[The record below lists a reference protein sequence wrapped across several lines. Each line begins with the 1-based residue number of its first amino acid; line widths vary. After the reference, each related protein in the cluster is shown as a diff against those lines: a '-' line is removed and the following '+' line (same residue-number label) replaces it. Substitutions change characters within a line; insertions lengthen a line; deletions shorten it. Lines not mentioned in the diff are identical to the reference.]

1 MGTLLSSLMHVCVFV
16 NYIWQSILTEIIT
29 VMMYKHEI
37 WISCWNYITEKIEL
51 CSQTLSPPAC
61 FYAECVL
68 YSKKRER
75 EHTWIWLIVFFFIGQ
90 KPRSVAARIGCS
102 FTLWPWS
109 GQVEEG
115 NPVFISD
122 PLLAKVPLGPTALHS
137 VAIALH
143 PSVADVAWP
152 HTQELFCLTGIM
164 DTKLVH

>member
-1 MGTLLSSLMHVCVFV
+1 MRCFRHVQLGGVPQKSWRRLLEREKSGHFVFYIAYCCTSVCNMGTLLSSLMHVCVFV

-75 EHTWIWLIVFFFIGQ
+75 AHMNLINSFFFYWTEA
-90 KPRSVAARIGCS
+90 SLCS
-102 FTLWPWS
+102 SWDRLQFHPMTLIWTS
-109 GQVEEG
+109 GRRQSCVY
-115 NPVFISD
+115 
-122 PLLAKVPLGPTALHS
+122 
-137 VAIALH
+137 
-143 PSVADVAWP
+143 
-152 HTQELFCLTGIM
+152 
-164 DTKLVH
+164 